1 MALYLALLASISISA
16 IEPITLV
23 ISSIGASTIAFDF
36 DDSTLAIRSYTS
48 TNNSRWKSHKWI
60 SNLKLKRLN

>member
-23 ISSIGASTIAFDF
+23 ISSIGASTIALDF
-36 DDSTLAIRSYTS
+36 DDSTLAIRSYTILIS
-48 TNNSRWKSHKWI
+48 SHVG
-60 SNLKLKRLN
+60 LD